1 MTTCERLGARAL
13 HFARRMTASSG
24 RTRIAIACQGGGSQ
38 CAFVAGALKGL
49 FAQKVDER
57 FRIVGLSGTSGG
69 ALTAAVAWQALLAR
83 AQGDRTPIED
93 RIIAFWKDLS
103 AQTPL
108 EILLDA
114 VGVQLVRLVEQGVL
128 PSVASSPS
136 SLNFRFWSELV
147 SRWVGR
153 PEFTDL
159 RALIEKHIRFEALPS
174 LLAPDSPALL
184 VGACDVLQGSFKTFS
199 SALREIHVES
209 LLASAA
215 IPNLFPAVRVDG
227 NAYWDGIFSSNP
239 PVADLLRYKLMG
251 ESPLPEE
258 VWIIQVNRS
267 RHDDVPEKPGDIV
280 NLRNHLAGNLSL
292 LHELRMIE
300 MLNLLIESG
309 LLTDA
314 VRARFG
320 LDMTQPITVRFIR
333 MSQQL
338 EQGLDY
344 PSKLSRQ
351 PAHIEQ
357 LMRDGEVQAAAFLA
371 EPPAALAPAPEH
383 RGRTIQED
391 SMGIH

>member
-1 MTTCERLGARAL
+1 M
-13 HFARRMTASSG
+13 MG

-49 FAQKVDER
+49 FAEKVDER
-57 FRIVGLSGTSGG
+57 FMIVGLSGTSGG
-69 ALTAAVAWQALLAR
+69 ALTAAVAWQGLLAR
-83 AQGDRTPIED
+83 ARGDRTPIED
-93 RIIAFWKDLS
+93 RIVAFWKDLS

-108 EILLDA
+108 EIVLDA
-114 VGVQLVRLVEQGVL
+114 VGVQLVRLVEHGVL

-136 SLNFRFWSELV
+136 SLNFRFWSQLV
-147 SRWVGR
+147 SSWIGR
-153 PEFTDL
+153 AEFTDL
-159 RALIEKHIRFEALPS
+159 RALVEKHLRFDALPS
-174 LLAPDSPALL
+174 LVEPDSPALL
-184 VGACDVLQGSFKTFS
+184 VGACDVLQGTFKTFS
-199 SALREIHVES
+199 SALGEIHVES

-215 IPNLFPAVRVDG
+215 IPNLFPAVRVEG

-251 ESPLPEE
+251 QSPLPEE
-258 VWIIQVNRS
+258 VWIVQVNRS

-292 LHELRMIE
+292 LHELRLIE
-300 MLNLLIESG
+300 MLNLLIQEG
-309 LLTDA
+309 LLTDG

-351 PAHIEQ
+351 PEHIDH

-371 EPPAALAPAPEH
+371 ELPMAQPAGAERRERPIH
-383 RGRTIQED
+383 ED
-391 SMGIH
+391 SMGIC

>member
-1 MTTCERLGARAL
+1 M
-13 HFARRMTASSG
+13 G

-49 FAQKVDER
+49 FAEKVDER
-57 FRIVGLSGTSGG
+57 FMIVGLSGTSGG
-69 ALTAAVAWQALLAR
+69 ALTAAVAWQGLLAR
-83 AQGDRTPIED
+83 ARGDRTPIQD
-93 RIIAFWKDLS
+93 RIVAFWKDLS

-108 EILLDA
+108 EIVLDA

-128 PSVASSPS
+128 ASVASSPS
-136 SLNFRFWSELV
+136 SLNFRFWSQLV
-147 SRWVGR
+147 SSWIGR
-153 PEFTDL
+153 AEFTDL
-159 RALIEKHIRFEALPS
+159 RALVEKHVRFDALPS
-174 LLAPDSPALL
+174 LVEPDSPALL

-199 SALREIHVES
+199 SALHEIHVES

-215 IPNLFPAVRVDG
+215 IPNLFPAVRVEG

-251 ESPLPEE
+251 QSPLPEE
-258 VWIIQVNRS
+258 VWIVQVNRS

-292 LHELRMIE
+292 MHELRLIE
-300 MLNLLIESG
+300 MLNLLIREG
-309 LLTDA
+309 LLTDD

-351 PAHIEQ
+351 PAHIDQ
-357 LMRDGEVQAAAFLA
+357 LMRDGEAQAAAFLA
-371 EPPAALAPAPEH
+371 ELPMAQAAGSE
-383 RGRTIQED
+383 GRERPIHED
-391 SMGIH
+391 SMGIC

>member
-1 MTTCERLGARAL
+1 M
-13 HFARRMTASSG
+13 G

-49 FAQKVDER
+49 FAEKVDER
-57 FRIVGLSGTSGG
+57 FAIVGLSGTSGG
-69 ALTAAVAWQALLAR
+69 ALTAAVAWQGLLAR
-83 AQGDRTPIED
+83 AQGDLTPIED
-93 RIIAFWKDLS
+93 RIVAFWKDLS

-114 VGVQLVRLVEQGVL
+114 AGVQTVRLVEQGML
-128 PSVASSPS
+128 PSLASSPS
-136 SLNFRFWSELV
+136 SLNFRFWSQLV
-147 SRWVGR
+147 SHWVGR

-159 RALIEKHIRFEALPS
+159 RALVEKHMRFDALSS
-174 LLAPDSPALL
+174 LVKPDSPTLL
-184 VGACDVLQGSFKTFS
+184 VGACDVLHGSFKTFS

-215 IPNLFPAVRVDG
+215 IPNLFPAVRVEG

-251 ESPLPEE
+251 QSPLPEE
-258 VWIIQVNRS
+258 VWIVQVNRS
-267 RHDDVPEKPGDIV
+267 RHDEVPERPGDIV

-292 LHELRMIE
+292 QHELRLIE
-300 MLNLLIESG
+300 MLNLLIQEG
-309 LLTDA
+309 LLTDD
-314 VRARFG
+314 VRTRFG
-320 LDMTQPITVRFIR
+320 LDMTQTITVRFIR

-351 PAHIEQ
+351 PAHIDQ
-357 LMRDGEVQAAAFLA
+357 LMRDGAAQAAAFLA
-371 EPPAALAPAPEH
+371 ELPAAQRAGTEH
-383 RGRTIQED
+383 ARERERPIQED